1 VIKYLN
7 NQNNVI
13 KNTLVDGS
21 WRVLYM
27 LAVAVSGLVMTALTA
42 RYFGPEVY
50 GAIMFNAS
58 FVGLFSSLYQMGLE
72 RVAIDEI
79 SLSKT
84 PFKVISCLNFLKLI
98 GASITFIVVLF
109 AALIFKQIDIRV
121 SLMVLLGNVMSG
133 SFGIEIYFIHIGKN
147 VTLFKAKII
156 LLLIYLIS
164 NAILLVYNQSVW
176 LYLTLNLIHA
186 SSIFIVTAII
196 FKHVSNETPSFT
208 PNLHLLKKM
217 FARGW
222 PNLVALSV
230 ETISLRAFAIAAG
243 IGLEK
248 AAFGQLM
255 LSLRIIE
262 VVGSSIFTISS
273 QFTRHVR
280 SWFEVGGL
288 CLKKNIKS
296 ISHVTGCI
304 AFVSWF
310 IIIFLAGYIIVQILG
325 ERYSL
330 VASCLKR
337 LWLVVIVQCVMVLR
351 ADYLTVSNSLKTLVV
366 GNVLGFVVVLSS
378 AVFASGGSVEVY
390 CWIYV
395 TFQLSV
401 YVLSNFFSAEGRRY
415 LLMVS
420 GL

>member
-1 VIKYLN
+1 MIKYLN

-208 PNLHLLKKM
+208 PN
-217 FARGW
+217 
-222 PNLVALSV
+222 
-230 ETISLRAFAIAAG
+230 
-243 IGLEK
+243 
-248 AAFGQLM
+248 
-255 LSLRIIE
+255 
-262 VVGSSIFTISS
+262 
-273 QFTRHVR
+273 
-280 SWFEVGGL
+280 
-288 CLKKNIKS
+288 
-296 ISHVTGCI
+296 
-304 AFVSWF
+304 
-310 IIIFLAGYIIVQILG
+310 
-325 ERYSL
+325 
-330 VASCLKR
+330 
-337 LWLVVIVQCVMVLR
+337 
-351 ADYLTVSNSLKTLVV
+351 
-366 GNVLGFVVVLSS
+366 
-378 AVFASGGSVEVY
+378 
-390 CWIYV
+390 
-395 TFQLSV
+395 
-401 YVLSNFFSAEGRRY
+401 
-415 LLMVS
+415 
-420 GL
+420 